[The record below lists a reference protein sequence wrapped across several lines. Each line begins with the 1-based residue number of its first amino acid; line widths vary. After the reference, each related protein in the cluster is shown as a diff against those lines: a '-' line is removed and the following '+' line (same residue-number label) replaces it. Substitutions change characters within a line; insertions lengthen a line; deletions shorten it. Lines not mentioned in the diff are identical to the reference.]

1 MTAAWYS
8 TVLDHPLQTMW
19 SLIRNFNNDPAYI
32 EGVTESLIEDDRC
45 GEEVGAIRRFCYLGN
60 RVRQRLAAHSD
71 EADSLT
77 YAGIEPL
84 PFAAELA
91 ETCEAVRYH
100 GTMSLR
106 GINEGNRTFI
116 QWSVALDA
124 EPQDTGRWHA
134 LLQSWIADCTHSLAR
149 ALARRAT

>member
-1 MTAAWYS
+1 
-8 TVLDHPLQTMW
+8 
-19 SLIRNFNNDPAYI
+19 
-32 EGVTESLIEDDRC
+32 
-45 GEEVGAIRRFCYLGN
+45 
-60 RVRQRLAAHSD
+60 
-71 EADSLT
+71 
-77 YAGIEPL
+77 
-84 PFAAELA
+84 
-91 ETCEAVRYH
+91 
-100 GTMSLR
+100 MSLR